1 MIGGF
6 MKKLALL
13 GMAMILCGLIMMRK
27 DDIIT
32 IIHTYIKLDEKSVS
46 IEEKNDYY
54 RDYDFLFVQNTN
66 DFVPKNNQDILN
78 IYYTAI
84 NAGKTSFTFYC
95 PKEYAGCLDSIEELA
110 NDQDELSDI
119 NNFVHPYNGFS
130 HIETEYDSLGKVTI
144 NIIKSY
150 KEKDIRL
157 IEKQIDILL
166 PQITSP
172 NNTAEENIKSIHD
185 YIINHS
191 KYDSLRSDQNIFT
204 YKSDTAYGPLFEG
217 YAICSGYT
225 DLMELFLEKLQIR
238 SFKVSSED
246 HVWNAVYLNNRWY
259 HLDLTWD
266 DPVAS
271 DGRDYLEYNYFLIDT
286 NKLLSIETT
295 QHTFNQNIYQE
306 LKQA

>member
-1 MIGGF
+1 
-6 MKKLALL
+6 MKKIAFL
-13 GMAMILCGLIMMRK
+13 GIAMILCGLIIMRK
-27 DDIIT
+27 DDIMT
-32 IIHTYIKLDEKSVS
+32 IIHTYTGFDEKSVS
-46 IEEKNDYY
+46 LGEKNDYY
-54 RDYDFLFVQNTN
+54 RDYDFDFVQNTD
-66 DFVPKNNQDILN
+66 DFAPESEQDILN

-95 PKEYAGCLDSIEELA
+95 PKEYTGCLDSIEELA

-150 KEKDIRL
+150 KEKDIQL
-157 IEKQIDILL
+157 IEEQIDALL

-172 NNTAEENIKSIHD
+172 DNTDEENIKSIHD

-191 KYDSLRSDQNIFT
+191 KYDSLRSEQNVFT
-204 YKSDTAYGPLFEG
+204 YKSDLAYGPLFEG

-225 DLMELFLEKLQIR
+225 DLMELFLERLNIK

-246 HVWNAVYLNNRWY
+246 HVWNAVYLNNHWY

-266 DPVAS
+266 DPVAT

-286 NKLLSIETT
+286 NHLLSIETT
-295 QHTFNQNIYQE
+295 QHIFNQNIYKE
-306 LKQA
+306 LESA